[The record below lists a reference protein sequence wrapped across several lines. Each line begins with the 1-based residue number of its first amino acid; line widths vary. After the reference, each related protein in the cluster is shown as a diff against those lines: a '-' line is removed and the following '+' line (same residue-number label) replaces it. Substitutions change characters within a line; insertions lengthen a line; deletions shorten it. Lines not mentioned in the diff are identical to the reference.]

1 MTILGIA
8 GAAKNTG
15 KTTTLSALLEEGRR
29 RGMVPGLTGIGYDG
43 EERDTV
49 TSLPKP
55 RLHVYPDMIAT
66 TSERCIHVS
75 TARGEIIARTGFR
88 TPLGEV
94 LILKITRPG
103 LLVVAGPNKT
113 AELGEVCRA
122 MGKAGAGVIFV
133 DGSLNRIAPFSIA
146 NAVVFATGAARST
159 DAEVVRNETVA
170 IERIFSFGTSEEKTA
185 PPGGIVMQG
194 SDVRVCLARN
204 SVHGREEIGRAIGM
218 RPPGFE
224 RMDIPGVVTA
234 EGAHALSELV
244 VNLKLTGEV
253 VFDDPVKILLGGD
266 PVLMERHLT
275 ACAAA
280 GFLPRYRVRPSLKGI
295 TVNPAYPAFDGTVY
309 TPAHV
314 EARAYVNRVRTGVR
328 TPVFDIVGEGGVAE
342 LFDLAV
348 SNPQSS

>member
-1 MTILGIA
+1 VTILGIA
-8 GAAKNTG
+8 GTAKNTG
-15 KTTTLSALLEEGRR
+15 KTTTLSALLEEGRK

-55 RLHVYPDMIAT
+55 RLHVYPGMIAT

-75 TARGEIIARTGFR
+75 TARGEVIARTGFR

-113 AELGEVCRA
+113 AELREVCGR
-122 MGKAGAGVIFV
+122 MGEAGVGVIFV

-159 DAEVVRNETVA
+159 DGETVRNEVAA
-170 IERIFSFGTSEEKTA
+170 IEKIFSFGVCEEKST
-185 PPGGIVMQG
+185 PPGGIVMDG
-194 SDVRVCLARN
+194 PDTRVCLARN
-204 SVHGREEIGRAIGM
+204 SVHGREEIERAIAM
-218 RPPGFE
+218 RPSGFA
-224 RMDIPGVVTA
+224 RMDIPGVVT
-234 EGAHALSELV
+234 EQGARALSERLPA
-244 VNLKLTGEV
+244 LKLTGDL
-253 VFDDPVKILLGGD
+253 VFDDPIKILLGGD
-266 PVLMERHLT
+266 PVPMERLLT
-275 ACAAA
+275 ACAAS
-280 GFLPRYRVRPSLKGI
+280 GFRPLYRVRPSLKGI

-314 EARAYVNRVRTGVR
+314 DARAYVNRIRSGIR
-328 TPVFDIVGEGGVAE
+328 TPVFDIVGEGGVAD
-342 LFDLAV
+342 LFDLALAV
-348 SNPQSS
+348 